1 MANNKVFIKEY
12 ISKKLDEIFVKSD
25 GIFVFSRKNI
35 IQMPMLCKNYF
46 FSMQLKRKVAIG
58 RFSNEAQY
66 AKGILYDKENDPMGK
81 QTLDILFSKLAASG
95 KFLLLERRDL
105 ASLISENSKEGEKMT
120 SIDVDY
126 IIIGSITEFGRKKR
140 GVFSTPKNKR

>member
-1 MANNKVFIKEY
+1 MKIA
-12 ISKKLDEIFVKSD
+12 

-58 RFSNEAQY
+58 RFSNEEQY

-81 QTLDILFSKLAASG
+81 QTLDILFSKLAASE

-126 IIIGSITEFGRKKR
+126 IIIGSITEFGRKKEVYFPPQKTNGR
-140 GVFSTPKNKR
+140 GGCLCSREG